1 MIPRKIK
8 IGRKRYTIH
17 QCKQPRHINGRIFYE
32 LQTIEIQPR
41 DPRDMLG
48 TFWHEITH
56 AILYDMKDPRYRDEA
71 FVAGFSQRLHKAI
84 RSARFGPPPKTSG
97 PNLADRIA
105 LCSR

>member
-8 IGRKRYTIH
+8 IGRKQYTVH

-56 AILYDMKDPRYRDEA
+56 AILYDMKDPRCRDEA
-71 FVAGFSQRLHKAI
+71 FVASFSQRLHKAI
-84 RSARFGPPPKTSG
+84 QSARFGPPPKTSG
-97 PNLADRIA
+97 PDGRKTA
-105 LCSR
+105 